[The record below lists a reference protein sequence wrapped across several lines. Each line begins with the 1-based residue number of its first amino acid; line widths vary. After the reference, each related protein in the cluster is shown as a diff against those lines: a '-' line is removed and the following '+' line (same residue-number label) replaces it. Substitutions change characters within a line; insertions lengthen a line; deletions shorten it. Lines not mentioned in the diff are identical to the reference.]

1 MKLISKIAL
10 ALSVSALAMGALAI
24 APAAYAK
31 KEPKAA
37 AVSKQKFNFSKEFL
51 AAYQP
56 AQEALVKKKDIP
68 AAVALVPALK
78 AAVKNEDDRYEAG
91 GLVLT
96 IGGQAKDLKLQIEGL
111 DMMLAS
117 TSTPADLRTK
127 YTYFRGAFA
136 YDAKDYAGAENFMKQ
151 AMGLGYRENDVQYL
165 IANAQSLQKKY
176 PEAAAS
182 IKQAITDKTAKGQAI
197 PALWFAQA
205 KSYASKQKDRQG
217 EVYYGKEMMKVD
229 QSPEAYHDAL
239 FPFIYY
245 SDMTI
250 PELLDAYRLA
260 RETKSLLF
268 AQEFKGYI
276 EAADRKRSPAEVLAV
291 IDEGV
296 AKGVINMAD
305 RSISE
310 DVADAKLNKTELAKN
325 WDADEQYARK
335 QTSGSQAM
343 LFADRIYAFGEY
355 ARAAAMYKVAL
366 EKGGLVN
373 KEGANVTD
381 QATMRMAMAKV
392 KLKDLAGAKA
402 DLAKITDPKRKKL
415 AEYWDIYI
423 TQQMAKGAAAPAAS

>member
-1 MKLISKIAL
+1 MRLISKFAL
-10 ALSVSALAMGALAI
+10 ALSVSTMAISALVV

-37 AVSKQKFNFSKEFL
+37 AAPKQKFNFSKEFL

-56 AQEALVKKKDIP
+56 AQEALIKKKDVP
-68 AAVALVPALK
+68 AAVALIPALK
-78 AAVKNEDDRYEAG
+78 AAVKNDDDRYEAG

-117 TSTPADLRTK
+117 ASTPADLRTK

-136 YDAKDYAGAENFMKQ
+136 YDNKDYAGAENFMKQ
-151 AMGLGYRENDVQYL
+151 AVGLGYRDNDVHYV

-176 PEAAAS
+176 PEALAS
-182 IKQAITDKTAKGQAI
+182 IKQAITEKTAKGQAI
-197 PALWFAQA
+197 PSLWYAQA
-205 KSYASKQKDRQG
+205 KSYSSRQKDRQG
-217 EVYYGKEMMKVD
+217 EIYFGKELMKVD
-229 QSPEAYHDAL
+229 QSPEAYHDAM

-245 SDMTI
+245 SDMSI
-250 PELLDAYRLA
+250 PELLDAYRLV

-296 AKGVINMAD
+296 AKGVISMSD
-305 RSISE
+305 RSIAE
-310 DVADAKLNKTELAKN
+310 DVNDAKLNKTELAKN

-335 QTSGSQAM
+335 QTTGSQAM
-343 LFADRIYAFGEY
+343 LFADRIFAFGEY

-366 EKGGLVN
+366 EKGGIVN

-381 QATMRMAMAKV
+381 QATMRMAISKV
-392 KLKDLAGAKA
+392 KLKDFAGAKA
-402 DLAKITDPKRKKL
+402 DLAKITDPKRKAI
-415 AEYWDIYI
+415 AEYWNIYI
-423 TQQMAKGAAAPAAS
+423 SQQMAKAAPAAS